1 MTSQQKA
8 AYANMSYTEL
18 DPNGLPMQQ
27 YQPYMTSQHPQQPY
41 MTQQQYHQPQGYMST
56 GQPVT
61 YGTSAVVT
69 TQPVQVSNENREASA
84 NRASN

>member
-27 YQPYMTSQHPQQPY
+27 YQPYMTSQQQQQQPY
-41 MTQQQYHQPQGYMST
+41 MTQQQYQPQGYMST
-56 GQPVT
+56 GQPVA

-69 TQPVQVSNENREASA
+69 TQPVQVSIHTERYHIQYPQ
-84 NRASN
+84 